1 MYCQDTE
8 SGLSV
13 EPPDSKQFYF
23 TEYREKSKDFLII
36 TEKHIIIH
44 IISNKYEVNSVPG
57 TIMKKLFSLVF
68 CLLFLFIHP
77 LAVSAAESEPE
88 TSAPSVLLM
97 DADTGT
103 ILCAKDE
110 TTERPLA
117 SVTKVMTL
125 LLIFE
130 AIDAQ
135 QISLNDI
142 VTVSEHAAAM
152 GGSQVYL
159 EANETQTVETMIKCI
174 VIASA
179 NDASVAMAEYISGS
193 EDAFVE
199 QMNEKASAL
208 GMEHT
213 HFVNSCG
220 LDADGHYSCVLDI
233 ALMSRELT
241 VNHPKIFD
249 YTSIWMEDIT
259 HHTAK
264 GDSIFTL
271 SSTNKL
277 LRQYEYATGLKTGST
292 SQAKFCLA
300 ATATKNDVNLIAS
313 VMAAEDSAAR
323 ISDAISLFEWG
334 FANCRVYIDENTDTL
349 VELPVTG
356 GTDKSLAIQYSGAFR
371 YLDTTGS
378 AEELTKTFSLPES
391 LEAPVTEGETIGRA
405 VYSLG
410 ETEVGEIDILAA
422 ESIPELT
429 LQDAVTQVFR
439 LLFLGR
445 SPDTANSKQPA
456 V

>member
-1 MYCQDTE
+1 
-8 SGLSV
+8 
-13 EPPDSKQFYF
+13 
-23 TEYREKSKDFLII
+23 
-36 TEKHIIIH
+36 
-44 IISNKYEVNSVPG
+44 
-57 TIMKKLFSLVF
+57 
-68 CLLFLFIHP
+68 
-77 LAVSAAESEPE
+77 
-88 TSAPSVLLM
+88 M

-220 LDADGHYSCVLDI
+220 LDADGHYSCALDI

-241 VNHPKIFD
+241 VNHPEIFD

-313 VMAAEDSAAR
+313 IMAAEDSAAR

>member
-1 MYCQDTE
+1 
-8 SGLSV
+8 
-13 EPPDSKQFYF
+13 
-23 TEYREKSKDFLII
+23 
-36 TEKHIIIH
+36 
-44 IISNKYEVNSVPG
+44 
-57 TIMKKLFSLVF
+57 MKKLFSL
-68 CLLFLFIHP
+68 LFIMLVLLINP
-77 LAVSAAESEPE
+77 LTISAAQSEPE

-103 ILCAKDE
+103 ILYAKDE

-130 AIDAQ
+130 AIDSE
-135 QISLNDI
+135 QISLNDS
-142 VTVSEHAAAM
+142 VTVSEHAAGM

-179 NDASVAMAEYISGS
+179 NDASVAMAEFICGS
-193 EDAFVE
+193 EEAFVE
-199 QMNEKASAL
+199 QMNAKASAL

-213 HFVNSCG
+213 HFVNACG
-220 LDADGHYSCVLDI
+220 LDADGHYSCALDI

-241 VNHPKIFD
+241 VNHPEIFD

-264 GDSIFTL
+264 GDSVFTL

-300 ATATKNDVNLIAS
+300 ATATRNDVNLIAS
-313 VMAAEDSAAR
+313 IMAADDSASR

-334 FANCRVYIDENTDTL
+334 FSNCRVYTDENTDIL
-349 VELPVTG
+349 ADIPVTG
-356 GTDKSLAIQYSGAFR
+356 GTDNSLSLQYSGSFR

-378 AEELTKTFSLPES
+378 AEELDKAFSLPES
-391 LEAPVTEGETIGRA
+391 LEAPITEGDSIGKA
-405 VYSLG
+405 IYTLG
-410 ETEVGEIDILAA
+410 ETKVGEIDIIAA
-422 ESIPELT
+422 ESIPERT
-429 LQDAVTQVFR
+429 LKDAVRQMFQ
-439 LLFLGR
+439 LLFFGT
-445 SPDTANSKQPA
+445 TASQQISDGPSF
-456 V
+456 

>member
-1 MYCQDTE
+1 
-8 SGLSV
+8 
-13 EPPDSKQFYF
+13 
-23 TEYREKSKDFLII
+23 
-36 TEKHIIIH
+36 
-44 IISNKYEVNSVPG
+44 
-57 TIMKKLFSLVF
+57 MKKLFSL
-68 CLLFLFIHP
+68 LFIMLVLLINP
-77 LAVSAAESEPE
+77 LTISAAQSEPE

-103 ILCAKDE
+103 ILYAKDE

-130 AIDAQ
+130 AIDSE
-135 QISLNDI
+135 QISLNDT
-142 VTVSEHAAAM
+142 VTVSEHAAGM

-179 NDASVAMAEYISGS
+179 NDASVAMAEFICGS
-193 EDAFVE
+193 EEAFVE
-199 QMNEKASAL
+199 QMNAKASAL

-213 HFVNSCG
+213 HFVNACG
-220 LDADGHYSCVLDI
+220 LDADGHYSCALDI

-241 VNHPKIFD
+241 VNHPEIFD

-264 GDSIFTL
+264 GDSVFTL

-300 ATATKNDVNLIAS
+300 ATATRNDVNLIAS
-313 VMAAEDSAAR
+313 IMAADDSASR

-334 FANCRVYIDENTDTL
+334 FSNCRVYTDENTDIL
-349 VELPVTG
+349 ADIPVTG
-356 GTDKSLAIQYSGAFR
+356 GTDNSLSLQYSGSFR

-378 AEELTKTFSLPES
+378 AEELDKTFSLPES
-391 LEAPVTEGETIGRA
+391 LEAPITEGDSIGKA
-405 VYSLG
+405 IYTLG
-410 ETEVGEIDILAA
+410 ETEVGEIDIIAA
-422 ESIPELT
+422 ESIPERT
-429 LQDAVTQVFR
+429 LKDAVRQMFQ
-439 LLFLGR
+439 LLFFG
-445 SPDTANSKQPA
+445 TAASQQISDGQSF
-456 V
+456 

>member
-1 MYCQDTE
+1 
-8 SGLSV
+8 
-13 EPPDSKQFYF
+13 
-23 TEYREKSKDFLII
+23 
-36 TEKHIIIH
+36 
-44 IISNKYEVNSVPG
+44 
-57 TIMKKLFSLVF
+57 MKKLFSL
-68 CLLFLFIHP
+68 LFIMLVLLINP
-77 LAVSAAESEPE
+77 LVISAAQSEPE

-103 ILCAKDE
+103 ILYAKDE

-130 AIDAQ
+130 AIDSE
-135 QISLNDI
+135 QISLNDT
-142 VTVSEHAAAM
+142 VTVSEHAAGM

-179 NDASVAMAEYISGS
+179 NDASVAMAEFICGS
-193 EDAFVE
+193 EEAFVE
-199 QMNEKASAL
+199 QMNAKASAL

-213 HFVNSCG
+213 HFVNACG
-220 LDADGHYSCVLDI
+220 LDADGHYSCALDI

-241 VNHPKIFD
+241 VNHPEIFD

-264 GDSIFTL
+264 GDSVFTL

-300 ATATKNDVNLIAS
+300 ATATRNDVNLIAS
-313 VMAAEDSAAR
+313 IMAADDSASR

-334 FANCRVYIDENTDTL
+334 FSNCRVYTDENTDIL
-349 VELPVTG
+349 ADIPVTG
-356 GTDKSLAIQYSGAFR
+356 GTDNSLSIQYSGSFR

-378 AEELTKTFSLPES
+378 AEELDKTFSLPES
-391 LEAPVTEGETIGRA
+391 LEAPITEGDSIGKA
-405 VYSLG
+405 IYTLG
-410 ETEVGEIDILAA
+410 ETEVGEIDIIAA
-422 ESIPELT
+422 ESIPERT
-429 LQDAVTQVFR
+429 LKDAVRQMFQ
-439 LLFLGR
+439 LLFFG
-445 SPDTANSKQPA
+445 TAASQQISDGQSF
-456 V
+456 